1 MDKNS
6 SVAKIKDPTIDK
18 SDTTAVDH
26 SIKEPT
32 IIITNFIN
40 NKNLTTSNI
49 VRNPFILHDNSNM
62 NDQTMEKDSMTIKDS
77 IVNSKRDVRYT
88 KVTNLIDGRQSGP
101 KKIRKAKNLLD
112 KYVTNRSTNKFCL
125 DVYSKIKNSL
135 STKDKKLFSKRVK
148 TWFQIET
155 AKLDKKDPL
164 PKSRVIKQ
172 APMMPINQRF
182 IEPIQ
187 SVRIFDFHF
196 VLDTTCLHT
205 DKRDMLPKQMPFSHI
220 KNVKAIEKLVIDKK
234 EGFYR
239 IFLRELNSVEGKFE
253 YCQNEIEFLKK
264 WLLNLSNTKA
274 KDFCDL
280 LSEMTSPQNF
290 LKLGEF
296 LEISKGTKIEIK
308 KLNADTLKYIKK
320 SPSFYSTYEVNT
332 VGNSFSLPT
341 CTEFGMN
348 ESFCKITMQNYH
360 DVKTSNQFKIHD
372 SFVIIDQ
379 FVLYT
384 EFFKCYMQTDFTF
397 QEKGVQDPDMIFNHK
412 SAYAITSYKKKL
424 NIRVNIFIEKYAE
437 NGVYYET
444 VYIVFSEFKNV
455 IPKQM

>member
-101 KKIRKAKNLLD
+101 KKIKKAKDLLD
-112 KYVTNRSTNKFCL
+112 KYLTNRSTNKFCL

-164 PKSRVIKQ
+164 PKSRVIK
-172 APMMPINQRF
+172 
-182 IEPIQ
+182 
-187 SVRIFDFHF
+187 
-196 VLDTTCLHT
+196 
-205 DKRDMLPKQMPFSHI
+205 
-220 KNVKAIEKLVIDKK
+220 
-234 EGFYR
+234 
-239 IFLRELNSVEGKFE
+239 
-253 YCQNEIEFLKK
+253 
-264 WLLNLSNTKA
+264 
-274 KDFCDL
+274 
-280 LSEMTSPQNF
+280 
-290 LKLGEF
+290 
-296 LEISKGTKIEIK
+296 
-308 KLNADTLKYIKK
+308 
-320 SPSFYSTYEVNT
+320 
-332 VGNSFSLPT
+332 
-341 CTEFGMN
+341 
-348 ESFCKITMQNYH
+348 
-360 DVKTSNQFKIHD
+360 
-372 SFVIIDQ
+372 
-379 FVLYT
+379 
-384 EFFKCYMQTDFTF
+384 
-397 QEKGVQDPDMIFNHK
+397 
-412 SAYAITSYKKKL
+412 
-424 NIRVNIFIEKYAE
+424 
-437 NGVYYET
+437 
-444 VYIVFSEFKNV
+444 
-455 IPKQM
+455 